1 MGAGLVGNHIRAHAA
16 THQFGQHVG
25 GVGTQADGNR
35 TAFGGVFFDACQRI
49 VQIVGLLVQITGT
62 QAEVDAGLLAF
73 DVQRAGA
80 SQGSGQGLRAAH
92 TAQTGGEDPFAAQI
106 AAVVLAAGFDEGFVS
121 ALYDALRADV
131 NPAAGGHLAVHRQ
144 AFGVQF
150 VEVFPSGPV
159 RHQIGIG
166 QQHARRVFVGFE
178 HAHRFAG
185 LNQQGLVVVQLF

>member
-1 MGAGLVGNHIRAHAA
+1 M
-16 THQFGQHVG
+16 
-25 GVGTQADGNR
+25 
-35 TAFGGVFFDACQRI
+35 
-49 VQIVGLLVQITGT
+49 
-62 QAEVDAGLLAF
+62 
-73 DVQRAGA
+73 
-80 SQGSGQGLRAAH
+80 RAAH
-92 TAQTGGEDPFAAQI
+92 AAQTGGEDPFAAQI

-121 ALYDALRADV
+121 ALHDALRADV

-185 LNQQGLVVVQLF
+185 LDQQGFVVVQLF